1 MEKRKGVVVCSFLL
15 AFGNPAFSEAEEI
28 VQLESNSKEEAK
40 KSTHHLSATI
50 GAYSDYLFRGLSFAK
65 HGAVQ
70 GCIDYTNDN
79 GIYLGFGYSNV
90 HKDAIYGN
98 TWETDYYAGYT
109 KKVTDDLTVTVGLFN
124 FTYPQK
130 YKFAGQNSNVL
141 EWNTVIQYKNLSL
154 KYSHALTDWFGF
166 NSASLGTTTYR
177 GKLIGHGDTKGT
189 NYTELNYTDKIP
201 NTETNYHLHIGHQIV
216 ENYSVYNYTDMSV
229 GISRDFEFAKL
240 KGWNS
245 GISWIMVNA
254 KKDVYIDSSGADL
267 DTDRVFAYIRLTL

>member
-65 HGAVQ
+65 HGAIQ
-70 GCIDYTNDN
+70 ASIDYTNDN

-98 TWETDYYAGYT
+98 TWETDYYAGY
-109 KKVTDDLTVTVGLFN
+109 KKTFSNDFSVTVGLFN

-130 YKFAGQNSNVL
+130 YKFLGQNSNVL
-141 EWNTVIQYKNLSL
+141 EWNTVIQYKNLGF
-154 KYSHALTDWFGF
+154 KYSRSLTDWFGY
-166 NSASLGTTTYR
+166 NTASQGEATYR
-177 GKLIGHGDTKGT
+177 GRPVGHGSSKGS

-216 ENYSVYNYTDMSV
+216 ENYSVANYTDMSV
-229 GISRDFEFAKL
+229 GVNRDFEFAKL
-240 KGWNS
+240 KGWNA
-245 GISWIMVNA
+245 GVSWIMVNA
-254 KKDVYIDSSGADL
+254 KKDWNVDRTGDDL
-267 DTDRVFAYIRLTL
+267 DTDRLFAYVRLTM